1 MKLLLYIILMF
12 NTIILV
18 DFSEPNSLSDWRI
31 VDDVVM
37 GGRSDGKF
45 YKTQDGNAAFEG
57 RVSLE
62 NNGGFSSIRHRFPKL
77 NVEGRN
83 KVKITLKGDGKAY
96 QFRIKSQ
103 TSDYFSYISNFTTT
117 GEWEEVEIVLAD
129 MYPAFRGRNLNMLN
143 FESSTIEEV
152 AILIGNKKEEN
163 FRLEIASIEIN

>member
-1 MKLLLYIILMF
+1 M
-12 NTIILV
+12 LV

-45 YKTQDGNAAFEG
+45 YKTRNGNAVFEG

-77 NVEGRN
+77 NVEG
-83 KVKITLKGDGKAY
+83 KTTVKIKLKGDGKAY

-103 TSDYFSYISNFTTT
+103 TRDYFSYINDFTTS

-129 MYPAFRGRNLNMLN
+129 MYPAFRGRNLNMPN